1 MTEAYN
7 VEYSADAFGDLREI
21 YTYIADELKVPGI
34 AKTQVNRIRRELRA
48 LDFMLT
54 RHALVEWEPWNSM
67 EMRQLLVDNFI
78 VYYLIDNEERTVTI
92 VRIFYGRRDVEHI
105 VNSSE

>member
-7 VEYSADAFGDLREI
+7 VEYSADALGDLREI
-21 YTYIADELKVPGI
+21 YTYIADELKVQGI
-34 AKTQVNRIRRELRA
+34 AKAQVNRIRREIRA
-48 LDFMLT
+48 LDFMPT